1 MRDPHSSDADGSDD
15 EFGRLVTARSL
26 ALRRTAYLMC
36 GDWFEAEDLVQQA
49 FIKVHAAWGR
59 IRRRDDLDA
68 YLRKTL
74 LRTCTGEFVMDN
86 GCNPDHSIFGL
97 AAGRAVSYNG
107 SLPDGTAVTG
117 FEGEYRLP
125 AGTGA
130 RTMQDARTY
139 GRGGCDPGPGGGFSQ
154 DTVTALPSGIGDDA
168 FVQNQPQQ
176 GTVRVTVRIGDTI
189 LQTDIVRA
197 DHGRPAL
204 TSDADRAWL
213 QRIAVGMAARYTG
226 SAKHG

>member
-74 LRTCTGEFVMDN
+74 LRTCIDEKR
-86 GCNPDHSIFGL
+86 
-97 AAGRAVSYNG
+97 RARWRREHPASDA
-107 SLPDGTAVTG
+107 LPDTVEAP
-117 FEGEYRLP
+117 GEPDPETLSDRDTLVAALRALP
-125 AGTGA
+125 AGQRAVLVLRFWEDLGVEETA
-130 RTMQDARTY
+130 QAL
-139 GRGGCDPGPGGGFSQ
+139 GCS
-154 DTVTALPSGIGDDA
+154 S
-168 FVQNQPQQ
+168 
-176 GTVRVTVRIGDTI
+176 GTVKS
-189 LQTDIVRA
+189 QTSRGLGALRA
-197 DHGRPAL
+197 AL
-204 TSDADRAWL
+204 TAQTPGDLLTSTEGKA
-213 QRIAVGMAARYTG
+213 
-226 SAKHG
+226 SP